1 MIWGVMLRPM
11 AAVYELVVEGEGVQ
25 PHSVAIGQQP
35 YSIGRG
41 PDNDLVVPDGMVSWE
56 HLKVWSERATVW
68 VSDAGSTN
76 GTFVNGSRIRGTVQV
91 NEGDRITVGSL
102 QLHLQLHGEHTINSE
117 AKFGG
122 VALEELST
130 KLRHPFRSNRFT
142 IGSAEDADLRIR
154 DAAPYAAEFAIHGPD
169 DIWMMVDTEDSPVE
183 IDRVFEIA
191 GMEFRLVRVED
202 NQRQPTIQPQ
212 RDRFPY
218 TLRATLDGPTG
229 PVAEL
234 TNLMTGTSVKVEA
247 ETRAVLLYLLGR
259 RVAEDQKGDIAKDE
273 VGWIPDDDVIVG
285 VWGRA
290 GLPDGA
296 NRLKVLVHRLRA
308 EIRRA
313 GFDPWFIERRRRF
326 IRIRVREVTE

>member
-1 MIWGVMLRPM
+1 MLRRM

-41 PDNDLVVPDGMVSWE
+41 PGNDLVVPDGMVSWE
-56 HLKVWSERATVW
+56 HLKVWSERSTVW

-76 GTFVNGSRIRGTVQV
+76 GTFVNGSRIRGTVQL
-91 NEGDRITVGSL
+91 NEGDKITVGSL
-102 QLHLQLHGEHTINSE
+102 ELHLQLHGEHTGNTEVDNKGS
-117 AKFGG
+117 

-130 KLRHPFRSNRFT
+130 KLQHPFRSNRFT

-154 DAAPYAAEFAIHGPD
+154 GALPYAVEFAIHGPD
-169 DIWMMVDTEDSPVE
+169 DIWMMVDNDDLPVE
-183 IDRVFEIA
+183 IGKTFEVA

-202 NQRQPTIQPQ
+202 NQRQPTIQPV

-218 TLRATLDGPTG
+218 ALRATLDGPTG

-234 TNLMTGTSVKVEA
+234 SNLRDGTRVRVEA

-259 RVAEDQKGDIAKDE
+259 RVAEDHRSDVPKDE

-308 EIRRA
+308 EIRKA

-326 IRIRVREVTE
+326 IRVRVREVTE

>member
-1 MIWGVMLRPM
+1 MGG
-11 AAVYELVVEGEGVQ
+11 YELVVEGEGVQ

-41 PDNDLVVPDGMVSWE
+41 PHNDLMVPDGMVSWE
-56 HLKVWSERATVW
+56 HMKVWVDRTTVW

-76 GTFVNGSRIRGTVQV
+76 GTHVNGSRIRGAVTVSV
-91 NEGDRITVGSL
+91 GDKITVGSL
-102 QLHLQLHGEHTINSE
+102 NLHVQRQGEHTGNTE
-117 AKFGG
+117 TDLVG

-130 KLRHPFRSNRFT
+130 RLQHPFRSNRFT
-142 IGSAEDADLRIR
+142 IGSADDVDLRIR
-154 DAAPYAAEFAIHGPD
+154 GAAAYAAEFAVHGPD
-169 DIWMMVDTEDSPVE
+169 DIWMMVDNEDQPVE
-183 IDRVFEIA
+183 FDKVFEIA
-191 GMEFRLVRVED
+191 DMQFRLVRVEG

-218 TLRATLDGPTG
+218 SLRATLDGPTG

-234 TNLMTGTSVKVEA
+234 SNVLSGNRVRIEA

-259 RVAEDQKGDIAKDE
+259 KVTEDHKGDVAKDE

-308 EIRRA
+308 EIRKA

>member
-1 MIWGVMLRPM
+1 MP
-11 AAVYELVVEGEGVQ
+11 ANYELVVEGEGVQ

-41 PDNDLVVPDGMVSWE
+41 PENDLVVPDGMVSWE
-56 HLKVWSERATVW
+56 HLKVWSERSTVW

-76 GTFVNGSRIRGTVQV
+76 GTYVNGARIRGTVQV

-102 QLHLQLHGEHTINSE
+102 QLHLQLHGEVTNSE
-117 AKFGG
+117 PAPGG

-154 DAAPYAAEFAIHGPD
+154 GAVEYAAEFAIHSPD
-169 DIWMMVDTEDSPVE
+169 DIWMMVDTEDQPVE
-183 IDRVFEIA
+183 IGKVFEVA

-202 NQRQPTIQPQ
+202 NGRQPTIQPQ

-218 TLRATLDGPTG
+218 ALRATLDGPTG

-234 TNLMTGTSVKVEA
+234 TNLLSGTRVRVEA

-259 RVAEDQKGDIAKDE
+259 RVAEDQKGDVPRDE
-273 VGWIPDDDVIVG
+273 IGWIPDDDVIVG

-313 GFDPWFIERRRRF
+313 DFDPWFIERRRRF
-326 IRIRVREVTE
+326 IRIRVREVSE